1 MPRRN
6 HVRHTGQSSR
16 QWNGQTGRMARPPG
30 PPVEES
36 IIPHGR
42 CPFSNKFRFHKHEIQ
57 AALRQAQALRKSRGQ
72 EAHMEVRFYECGDDG
87 RQSCGS
93 WHLTSR
99 QERAS

>member
-6 HVRHTGQSSR
+6 HQKHHPKPKR
-16 QWNGQTGRMARPPG
+16 QWDGTTGRTSRPVA
-30 PPVEES
+30 PPVETA

-42 CPFSNKFRFHKHEIQ
+42 CPHSNKYRFHKHEIV

-72 EAHMEVRFYECGDDG
+72 EAHMEIRYYECGDDG

-99 QERAS
+99 QEHAA